1 MTVEEAVRLL
11 GKCIQE
17 DERYLRYKKA
27 KQDNDNDEDL
37 QNLISEFNIK
47 RMNYDMLSKKDN
59 PDAEKLQKYETEL
72 DSIYE
77 DILSN
82 ENMKRFQYAKS
93 EMDAMTKNIDSIIT
107 LCLQGEDPETCHPDL
122 SNCSGNCSACGGCH

>member
-17 DERYLRYKKA
+17 DERYLKYKKA
-27 KQDNDNDEDL
+27 KQENDNDEAL

-77 DILSN
+77 DILAN
-82 ENMKRFQYAKS
+82 ENMKKFQYAKS

-122 SNCSGNCSACGGCH
+122 SNCNGNCSACNGCH

>member
-27 KQDNDNDEDL
+27 KQDNDNDEAL

-122 SNCSGNCSACGGCH
+122 SNCSGNCSACSGCH